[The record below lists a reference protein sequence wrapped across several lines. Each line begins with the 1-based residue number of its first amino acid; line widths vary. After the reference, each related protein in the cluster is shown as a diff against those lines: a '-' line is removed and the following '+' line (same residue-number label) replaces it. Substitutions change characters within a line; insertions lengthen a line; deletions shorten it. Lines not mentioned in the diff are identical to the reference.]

1 MTDVE
6 QRPRF
11 YEGQFLGAADLT
23 AAVDYGR
30 SQLSRVLLGA
40 HRWGIA
46 LGLDLVDVTGP
57 NATVDV
63 FVNPGF
69 GWDGFGRPLLVTTPT
84 KLDATQF
91 AQFDAGFMPGSN
103 RPANPILV
111 PVWLEYDERLSS
123 PPAPGFE
130 TCDDSSAFARVQE
143 SFRVVIGPK
152 QQLSDRQSQVE
163 IAGRTMY
170 ADQALATFDPSAP
183 TVYDADVPQQGLPV
197 DVSSQWLVRLGS
209 VAWQPGD
216 PGSFATRK
224 PEQRTASDQLRQYCG
239 AVAGSIEANGG
250 HVTVHDRGAPYSTD
264 MTGELLWVEGDVRSD
279 GDVHLYGA
287 RLGFIASHAESPVL
301 PFQVLRTDDPGA
313 GSTTLRLVIGD
324 KKSGANRLTVG
335 PETAPGTFVEQLVVT
350 DDGHVGV
357 GTSTPIAPL
366 HIPADGIQIGTE
378 AAGTDNFYVQ
388 DNTDGGSRGLRV
400 YNGNVKPGGKPV
412 ASFTADG
419 WLGLAETEPAAALE
433 VPQAIGIKQGALHLS
448 GDSNWSSLSFNAHHK
463 ADNSGWEFDDAG
475 KPAVTAEMDALGGT
489 PRFEVYAT
497 APGNN
502 QNWVS
507 RLKVF
512 GHTGDVVVGA
522 NGGSLGVG
530 VNAPAARLDVAGDV
544 QASGAL
550 RTGGLTALATDSSM
564 RVLAGVVDASGTI
577 RTGTGFAV
585 TKNGPGRWKITF
597 NPAFAGPAI
606 VVASRV
612 FGDPAIDADT
622 NVKPGQTAVIDQV
635 TNTQAI
641 VATADE
647 NGALIDGAFTFI
659 AIGPR

>member
-1 MTDVE
+1 MTDIE

-11 YEGQFLGAADLT
+11 YEGQYLGAADLT

-30 SQLSRVLLGA
+30 SQLSRALLAA

-46 LGLDLVDVTGP
+46 LGLDLVEVDAP

-69 GWDGFGRPLLVTTPT
+69 AWDGFGRPLLVTTPT
-84 KLDATQF
+84 KLTAAQF
-91 AQFDAGFMPGSN
+91 AQFDAGFVPGSN
-103 RPANPILV
+103 PPPAPILV
-111 PVWLEYDERLSS
+111 PVWLEYDELLSK

-130 TCDDSSAFARVQE
+130 TCADVSAYARVQE
-143 SFRVVIGPK
+143 SVRIVVGPK
-152 QQLSDRQSQVE
+152 QQLSDRQSQLE
-163 IAGRTMY
+163 IAGRQMY
-170 ADQALATFDPSAP
+170 ADQALTTFDPAAM

-197 DVSSQWLVRLGS
+197 DVTSQWLVPLGL

-216 PGSFATRK
+216 PGSFAK
-224 PEQRTASDQLRQYCG
+224 RTADQKSASDRQRQYCG

-250 HVTVHDRGAPYSTD
+250 HVTVHDRGTAYSSD
-264 MTGELLWVEGDVRSD
+264 VTGELLWVEGDVRSD
-279 GDVHLYGA
+279 GDVHLYGGS
-287 RLGFIASHAESPVL
+287 LGFIASHAEQPVL
-301 PFQVLRTDDPGA
+301 PFQMLRSDDPGA
-313 GSTTLRLVIGD
+313 GAVTLRLVIGD
-324 KKSGANRLTVG
+324 KNKGANRLTVG
-335 PETAPGTFVEQLVVT
+335 PQTAPGTFSEELVVT

-366 HIPADGIQIGTE
+366 HIPADGIQIGAE
-378 AAGTDNFYVQ
+378 AAATDNFYVQ
-388 DNTDGGSRGLRV
+388 DNTDGGPRGLRV

-419 WLGLAETEPAAALE
+419 WLGLGATKPAAALD
-433 VPQAIGIKQGALHLS
+433 VPPAIGIKQGALHLS
-448 GDSNWSSLSFNAHHK
+448 GDAHWSSVSFNAHHK
-463 ADNSGWEFDDAG
+463 ADNSGWDFDDTS
-475 KPAVTAEMDALGGT
+475 KPAVTAEMDAIDGT

-550 RTGGLTALATDSSM
+550 RTGALTAIATDSAM
-564 RVLAGVVDASGTI
+564 RVVSGVVDKTGGV
-577 RTGTGFAV
+577 RTGTGFTVA
-585 TKNGPGRWKITF
+585 KNGTGRWKITF
-597 NPAFAGPAI
+597 APAFAGPA
-606 VVASRV
+606 VLVASRV
-612 FGDPAIDADT
+612 YEDPDFDAGAT
-622 NVKPGQTAVIDQV
+622 VKGGQTAVVDQV
-635 TNTQAI
+635 LSTQAT

-647 NGALIDGAFTFI
+647 NGALADGAFTFI